1 MSPSIS
7 ISSDSFQRNTNADFI
22 RVLAMFMVCVLHVIR
37 MGGYLAPGN
46 DIPATAKFIS
56 TCWGA
61 ISIIAVNLYAL
72 LTGYLCINKQWNIA
86 RFIELW
92 ILVFF
97 YSYTLYIPDIL
108 PGGQPFVSQKFILLC
123 NPFTSPY
130 WYFSAYAGLFI
141 LIPFLNIG
149 LRKISRRHF
158 STLLILLYI
167 GFSLLGCWNVNEL
180 AQNGHNAL
188 WLTIMYIFGAY
199 IKLHNVQISK
209 VFLLV
214 IFIAAVLINLT
225 APRISPFV
233 GQRTMGTY
241 ASFSITLASVSFFA
255 LALKLNLNK
264 KWISRTL
271 QWLAP
276 MAFSVYLIH
285 CHPIMW
291 GTLTHYL
298 ESCAEHL
305 SYPWWFIPAFS
316 LMMYISCSMID
327 WLRIQL
333 FKLFRIK
340 LLAGKLSNLLPSA
353 IKELE

>member
-123 NPFTSPY
+123 NPFTSSY

-209 VFLLV
+209 VFFTGHLHCRGSYKPHS
-214 IFIAAVLINLT
+214 I
-225 APRISPFV
+225 PH
-233 GQRTMGTY
+233 
-241 ASFSITLASVSFFA
+241 FSI
-255 LALKLNLNK
+255 
-264 KWISRTL
+264 R
-271 QWLAP
+271 
-276 MAFSVYLIH
+276 
-285 CHPIMW
+285 
-291 GTLTHYL
+291 GTANNGHLCLFLHNTGQCFIL
-298 ESCAEHL
+298 CSGAQTESE
-305 SYPWWFIPAFS
+305 
-316 LMMYISCSMID
+316 
-327 WLRIQL
+327 
-333 FKLFRIK
+333 
-340 LLAGKLSNLLPSA
+340 
-353 IKELE
+353 